1 MGIWSVPDIQPWIPS
16 TDLSKPSFL
25 HHPPQPKDGISP
37 SMCERYLS
45 QAGKDGGSCCCCCC
59 SVIKSCLT
67 LYDPMDY
74 STQAS
79 LPTSWSSPKF
89 MSVESV
95 MPSNHLI
102 LCRPPLLLPSV
113 FPMIRVFS
121 NELALSI
128 RWPEHIFNF
137 EQNYFQEI
145 KSLCMVQQAPKELH
159 GDKTF

>member
-1 MGIWSVPDIQPWIPS
+1 MHFSYFTEPLEFEAKNIKRGGESVNIP
-16 TDLSKPSFL
+16 TVVV
-25 HHPPQPKDGISP
+25 QSP
-37 SMCERYLS
+37 SRVRLL
-45 QAGKDGGSCCCCCC
+45 A
-59 SVIKSCLT
+59 T
-67 LYDPMDY
+67 PW
-74 STQAS
+74 TTAHQAS

-128 RWPEHIFNF
+128 RWPKHIFNF